1 MLGDSGITPIVDV
14 SPTVG
19 LRPITALRSAGNI
32 ILPSV
37 SVPMLNAHI
46 FEASELAL
54 PELEPPGWWARL

>member
-1 MLGDSGITPIVDV
+1 MLGDSGITPKVDV

-19 LRPITALRSAGNI
+19 LIPTTALRSAGNM

-37 SVPMLNAHI
+37 SVPMLNAHM

-54 PELEPPGWWARL
+54 PELEPPARWARL